1 MLDTAIMLN
10 IVTLHVMQNGK
21 TLFIYMYSGTCEYKG
36 HFGTNHFVPCREA
49 VLFSEVENVLHIHF
63 WGYWKCP
70 LYREVVPFSEGPL
83 LTEV

>member
-1 MLDTAIMLN
+1 MFPVRDTMEPLN
-10 IVTLHVMQNGK
+10 
-21 TLFIYMYSGTCEYKG
+21 KG
-36 HFGTNHFVPCREA
+36 HFGTSHFVPCREA